1 MKIGIVNDIPMV
13 VEILRRVLAERP
25 EHQLIWVAQ
34 DGQQAVEMCAWQLP
48 DIVLMDL
55 IMPRVDG
62 VEATR
67 RIMQN
72 TPCPILIVT
81 ADIGANAGKIYEAM
95 GHGAMDV
102 VATPALANGD
112 LRMGSAVLFAKIEQ
126 LGRMGTKPSAPLIQN
141 RHVPAAVPD
150 SSERLVVI
158 GASAGG
164 PAALAVILGQ
174 LPKDFAAGIVI
185 VQHIDAAFAPGMADW
200 LQQQTRLQVRLAIE
214 GDQPKNGVVLMA
226 GTSQH
231 LLMKSRGTLGY
242 VPESPKDV
250 YHPSID
256 VFFNSVAGQWRGEA
270 VGVLLTG
277 MGRDGAL
284 GLKAMRDCRFHT
296 IVQDQKSSSVYGM
309 PKAAVALGAAVDVL
323 PLDSI
328 AGKLVDIYE

>member
-81 ADIGANAGKIYEAM
+81 ADIGANADKIYEAM
-95 GHGAMDV
+95 GHGALDV
-102 VATPALANGD
+102 VATPALANGQ
-112 LRMGSAVLFAKIEQ
+112 LHMGSTALFAKIEQ
-126 LGRMGTKPSAPLIQN
+126 LGRIGAKPSAPLVQP
-141 RHVPAAVPD
+141 RHVPAAVSD

-185 VQHIDAAFAPGMADW
+185 VQHIDAAFAQGMADW
-200 LQQQTRLQVRLAIE
+200 LQQQTSLQVRLAKE

-231 LLMKSRGTLGY
+231 LLMKNRGTLGY

-256 VFFNSVAGQWRGEA
+256 VFFNSIAGQWRGSA

-296 IVQDQKSSSVYGM
+296 IVQDQKSSAVYGM
-309 PKAAVALGAAVDVL
+309 PKAAAALGAAADVL

-328 AGKLVDIYE
+328 AGKLVAIYE